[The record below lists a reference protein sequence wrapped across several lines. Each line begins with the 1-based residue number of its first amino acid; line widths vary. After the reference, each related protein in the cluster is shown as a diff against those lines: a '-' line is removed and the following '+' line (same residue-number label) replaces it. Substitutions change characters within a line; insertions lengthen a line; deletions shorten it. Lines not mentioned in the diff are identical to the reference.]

1 MGVASARWV
10 RPILMMS
17 SHWWALSASTSRKR
31 CRAGTSSLWIA
42 WATATWMAVGNMS
55 LVDCPM
61 LTWSLGWMGFFLSKR
76 SPPVSSMA
84 RLLMTSLAFM
94 FDEVPEPVW

>member
-1 MGVASARWV
+1 
-10 RPILMMS
+10 
-17 SHWWALSASTSRKR
+17 
-31 CRAGTSSLWIA
+31 
-42 WATATWMAVGNMS
+42 MAVGNMS

-61 LTWSLGWMGFFLSKR
+61 LTWSLGWIGFLSSKR
-76 SPPVSSMA
+76 SPPVISMA